1 MRKSKESKLNQKIGR
16 PRILEPSIPKEIFR
30 KLRDIADEAR
40 MPMQLVYEDALLNG
54 MLTLRD
60 VVARDG
66 TVVKEGMYSK
76 TIEVRKNR
84 DKLINESLGSVVQEP
99 EARAE
104 KEQVPRASNGD
115 DDPEFDGFSGNPPG
129 SFESAS
135 DDLER
140 SGLREESVADP
151 ELPIEY
157 AGEPGE

>member
-54 MLTLRD
+54 IVTLKDMYASAIQFRKTRD
-60 VVARDG
+60 
-66 TVVKEGMYSK
+66 S
-76 TIEVRKNR
+76 
-84 DKLINESLGSVVQEP
+84 LINEFTGSVVQEP

-104 KEQVPRASNGD
+104 KEPVPRASNGD

-135 DDLER
+135 DDLKR

>member
-1 MRKSKESKLNQKIGR
+1 MRKSKESKLTQKIGR

-54 MLTLRD
+54 IVTLKDMYASAIQFRKTRD
-60 VVARDG
+60 
-66 TVVKEGMYSK
+66 S
-76 TIEVRKNR
+76 
-84 DKLINESLGSVVQEP
+84 LINEFTGSVVQEP

-104 KEQVPRASNGD
+104 KEQVSRASNGD

-157 AGEPGE
+157 SGEPGE